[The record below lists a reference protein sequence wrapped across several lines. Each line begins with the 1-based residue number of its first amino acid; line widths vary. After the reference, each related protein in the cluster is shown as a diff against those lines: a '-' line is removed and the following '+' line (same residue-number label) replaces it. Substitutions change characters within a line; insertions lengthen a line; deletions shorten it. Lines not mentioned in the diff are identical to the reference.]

1 MNSGRNI
8 YKKNDNKENNKNRK
22 EEKNNINKKI
32 VNKED
37 NFLNK
42 KKKRERNEEPIL
54 MNQNQNEKL
63 EINQNM
69 YNQYN
74 FYQGIMSAIS
84 PIELIQ
90 LQQLNNQKINYQ
102 NMNNQEYLQNF
113 YYMQNPYSF
122 IPNGPEFR
130 YYGQEEEETPFK
142 DLKGHINSL
151 YKRGISNNIIGAFFI
166 EENKEKNKETNED
179 EETINNKIKKGEKG
193 EKYQN
198 LNYDKSCE
206 LEYNK
211 GNLSN
216 KKQNKIENENSR
228 QEKEVYNDLDGN
240 NSSNKN
246 RLIKPVL
253 IW

>member
-42 KKKRERNEEPIL
+42 KKKRERNEEPML

-122 IPNGPEFR
+122 IQNGPEFR
-130 YYGQEEEETPFK
+130 YYGQEEEEKPFK

-216 KKQNKIENENSR
+216 KKQNKIENENNR